1 MAEKTM
7 NITVTGA
14 IFEWRGPAPFL
25 FVAIPEEVSSDIKA
39 LSRLVSYGWG
49 VIPVTARIGNTTWTT
64 SLFPKNGRYLIPIK
78 VVVQKA
84 EHVGAGDVVEV
95 EVHIG

>member
-1 MAEKTM
+1 M
-7 NITVTGA
+7 
-14 IFEWRGPAPFL
+14 
-25 FVAIPEEVSSDIKA
+25 
-39 LSRLVSYGWG
+39 
-49 VIPVTARIGNTTWTT
+49 
-64 SLFPKNGRYLIPIK
+64 FPKHGRYLIPIK

>member
-1 MAEKTM
+1 M
-7 NITVTGA
+7 NISVTGV

-25 FVAIPEEVSSDIKA
+25 FVAIPEDVSSNIKA

-49 VIPVTARIGNTTWTT
+49 VIPVTARLGETTWTT
-64 SLFPKNGRYLIPIK
+64 SLFPKKGQYLIPIK

-84 EHVGAGDVVEV
+84 EQVTAGDTVTIEV
-95 EVHIG
+95 SIG

>member
-1 MAEKTM
+1 M
-7 NITVTGA
+7 NITVKGA

-25 FVAIPEEVSSDIKA
+25 FVAIPDAPSQDIKA
-39 LSRLVSYGWG
+39 MAHLVTYGWG
-49 VIPVTARIGNTTWTT
+49 VIPVTARIGNTSWQT

-84 EHVGAGDVVEV
+84 EQVGAGDVVEV